1 MEIVEEPTDLVKLPP
16 LADAETIAQ
25 WADDV
30 DDADPRLKLLMNG
43 ASKAV
48 RNHCG
53 WHVAPVVRETLK
65 ITDHYGGGRLDVLAR
80 SGHLR
85 DVTAVRVDGRPVS
98 GFAWDESGAIWAGRL
113 SSGPHRIEVDVEHGY
128 HLSEV
133 PDLAAVVVQVS
144 VLALASP
151 KGAIREQAGQ
161 VAITWSQTQIG
172 VSGGLSLLD
181 RDLATINGYRLGGAP

>member
-1 MEIVEEPTDLVKLPP
+1 MEIVEPPSDLVLLPP
-16 LADAETIAQ
+16 LAGAETISE

-30 DDADPRLKLLMNG
+30 ESDDPRLKLLMDG
-43 ASKAV
+43 ASAAV
-48 RNHCG
+48 RRHCG
-53 WHVAPVVRETLK
+53 WHIAPVVRDT
-65 ITDHYGGGRLDVLAR
+65 ITVTDHYGGGRLDVLVP
-80 SGHLR
+80 SGRLR
-85 DVTAVRVDGRPVS
+85 AVTAVRVDGRAVRD
-98 GFAWDESGAIWAGRL
+98 FAWDESGAIWAGTL
-113 SSGPHRIEVDVEHGY
+113 SNGPHRIEVDVEHGY
-128 HLSEV
+128 HLKEV

-181 RDLATINGYRLGGAP
+181 RDLATINAYRLEAAP